1 VVVDNVSSP
10 TLSIPDAH
18 HVGAVLR
25 IRPGELMT
33 ATDGRG
39 GLVSCRYVGGASLE
53 AIDSPTFSAPPSPL
67 LTVGFAPVKGD
78 RPEWAV
84 QKLTEIGV
92 DRIVLLCTER
102 AVVRWDGERASSH
115 LERLRRV
122 AREAVMQSRGR
133 WLPSVSGL
141 TRLSS
146 LLGEGVG
153 MAGVALADPGG
164 PPPTLDCPTLL
175 IGPEGGWS
183 PGELEMCPA
192 RVGLGQTV
200 LRTETAAVAAG
211 ILLVALRSHVV
222 RQI

>member
-1 VVVDNVSSP
+1 MSVA
-10 TLSIPDAH
+10 DAR

-25 IRPGELMT
+25 VRPGELVT

-53 AIDSPTFSAPPSPL
+53 AIDSPTFLPPPSPL

-102 AVVRWDGERASSH
+102 AVVRWEGDRASSH
-115 LERLRRV
+115 IERLRRV
-122 AREAVMQSRGR
+122 AREALMQSRGR
-133 WLPSVSGL
+133 WLPSVAGV
-141 TRLSS
+141 TGLSS
-146 LLGEGVG
+146 MLGEGVG
-153 MAGVALADPGG
+153 LAGVALADRGG
-164 PPPTLDCPTLL
+164 APPTLDCPTVL

-183 PGELEMCPA
+183 QGELGRCRA
-192 RVGLGQTV
+192 RVGLGPTV
-200 LRTETAAVAAG
+200 LRTETATVAAG

-222 RQI
+222 RPI